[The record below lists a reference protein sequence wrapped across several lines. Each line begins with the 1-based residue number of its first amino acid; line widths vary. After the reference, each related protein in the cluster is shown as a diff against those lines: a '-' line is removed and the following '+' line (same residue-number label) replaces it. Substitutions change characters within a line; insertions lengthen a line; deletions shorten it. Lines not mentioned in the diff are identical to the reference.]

1 MIKEILFENDFI
13 LTQDLYLE
21 FTKKT
26 KNKIVQWFYIFS
38 SALLAIVGMYY
49 FTLIEQLEVIAFYI
63 SLILLSMSVAFFTW
77 SFIFDRVLGNKKY
90 KQSLTSN
97 NTNMLEVNVRFNE
110 DKIEVLSKNSG
121 VNNIITY
128 DMIKKLIIS
137 ENLYIVFCKN
147 NIGVLVK
154 KNSFVVGNDIE
165 FEKFITNKINK

>member
-21 FTKKT
+21 FIKKT
-26 KNKIVQWFYIFS
+26 KSKIIQWFYIFS
-38 SALLAIVGMYY
+38 AIVLAIIGIYF
-49 FTLIEQLEVIAFYI
+49 FTLINRLEVIAFYI
-63 SLILLSMSVAFFTW
+63 SLIVLSMSAIFFTW

-90 KQSLTSN
+90 KQSLISN
-97 NTNMLEVNVRFNE
+97 NTKMLEVNVRFNE
-110 DKIEVLSKNSG
+110 DEIQVLSKNSG
-121 VNNIITY
+121 VKNIITY

-154 KNSFVVGNDIE
+154 KNGFVLGNDIE
-165 FEKFITNKINK
+165 FEEFITNKIK